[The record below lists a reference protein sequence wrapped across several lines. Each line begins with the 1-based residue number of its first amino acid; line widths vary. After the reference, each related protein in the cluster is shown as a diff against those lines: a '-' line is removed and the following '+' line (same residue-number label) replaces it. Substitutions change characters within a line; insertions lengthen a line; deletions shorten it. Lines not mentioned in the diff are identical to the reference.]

1 MNSILTSMMF
11 LVACTDAAK
20 DEQKT
25 EKVEEAANA
34 ERKEGAN
41 ADEAKKSK
49 EQQVKDLLK
58 KSKEDIP
65 APADV
70 AAAPADAKKTESGL
84 AYKILSSKD
93 GSDKP
98 GPTSKVEVH
107 YTGWTTD
114 GKMFDSSV
122 KRGKTAK
129 FPLNGVIAGW
139 TEGLQLMAVGDKARF
154 WIPEELAYKG
164 RPGAPAGMLV
174 FDVELVDIEKP
185 IPAPADVSAPPADAQ
200 KTESGL
206 AYKILSTKEGS
217 AKPGEADKVTVHYT
231 GWQTDGTMFDSSVQ
245 RGAPATFGLNQV
257 IAGWTEG
264 LQLIGEGEKA
274 RLWIPEALAYKGRKG
289 APSGMLVFDVELISI
304 KKAVPAPADVAAAP
318 ADAKKTESGLAY
330 KVLSAGTGAK
340 PAETDRVKVHYTGW
354 TTDGKMFDSSVQ
366 RGTPATFGLKQ
377 VIKGWTEGLQ
387 LMQTGEKTR
396 LWIPEELAYQG
407 KPGRPAG
414 MLVFDVELIEIV
426 PSKK

>member
-1 MNSILTSMMF
+1 MNSILISLML
-11 LVACTDAAK
+11 LVACNDTTK
-20 DEQKT
+20 EETTKETT
-25 EKVEEAANA
+25 EKVGKADDKEA
-34 ERKEGAN
+34 
-41 ADEAKKSK
+41 AKKSK
-49 EQQVKDLLK
+49 EEKVKDLLK
-58 KSKEDIP
+58 KKKKEDIP
-65 APADV
+65 APTDV

-84 AYKILSSKD
+84 AYKVLSSKS
-93 GSDKP
+93 GTDKP

-122 KRGKTAK
+122 QRGKTAK

-139 TEGLQLMAVGDKARF
+139 TEGLQLMAVGDKVRF
-154 WIPEELAYKG
+154 WIPEDLAYKG

-185 IPAPADVSAPPADAQ
+185 IPAPVDVAAAPADAK
-200 KTESGL
+200 KTASGL
-206 AYKILSTKEGS
+206 AYKILSTKDGS
-217 AKPGEADKVTVHYT
+217 TKPGEADKVTVHYT
-231 GWQTDGTMFDSSVQ
+231 GWQTDGTMFDSSIQ
-245 RGAPATFGLNQV
+245 RGSPATFGLNQV

-274 RLWIPEALAYKGRKG
+274 RLWIPEELAYKGRKG
-289 APSGMLVFDVELISI
+289 SPEGMLVFDVELISI
-304 KKAVPAPADVAAAP
+304 KKAVPAPTDVAAAP
-318 ADAKKTESGLAY
+318 TDAKKTASGLAY
-330 KVLSAGTGAK
+330 KVLKAGNGAK
-340 PAETDRVKVHYTGW
+340 PADTDRVRVHYTGW

-377 VIKGWTEGLQ
+377 VIAGWTEGLQ

-396 LWIPEELAYQG
+396 LWIPEDLAYKG

-426 PSKK
+426 PTKK

>member
-1 MNSILTSMMF
+1 MNGILTSLMF
-11 LVACTDAAK
+11 LVACSDAAK

-25 EKVEEAANA
+25 EKVEEPASADK
-34 ERKEGAN
+34 KEDA
-41 ADEAKKSK
+41 AKKSK

-93 GSDKP
+93 GTEKP

-185 IPAPADVSAPPADAQ
+185 IPAPADVAAPPADAT
-200 KTESGL
+200 KTASGL
-206 AYKILSTKEGS
+206 AYKVLSAKAGSTKPGS
-217 AKPGEADKVTVHYT
+217 ADKVTVHYT

-274 RLWIPEALAYKGRKG
+274 RLWIPEELAYKGRKG
-289 APSGMLVFDVELISI
+289 APAGMLVFDVELISI
-304 KKAVPAPADVAAAP
+304 KKAVPAPADVAAPP
-318 ADAKKTESGLAY
+318 ADAKKTASGLAY

-340 PAETDRVKVHYTGW
+340 PADTDRVKVHYTGW

>member
-1 MNSILTSMMF
+1 MF
-11 LVACTDAAK
+11 LVACSDASK
-20 DEQKT
+20 DDQKT
-25 EKVEEAANA
+25 EKTEEAASA
-34 ERKEGAN
+34 DKKDGAD
-41 ADEAKKSK
+41 AAKKDK

-93 GSDKP
+93 GTDKP

-154 WIPEELAYKG
+154 WIPEDLAYKG

-185 IPAPADVSAPPADAQ
+185 IPAPADVAAPPADAT
-200 KTESGL
+200 KTASGL
-206 AYKILSTKEGS
+206 AYKILSAKEGS
-217 AKPGEADKVTVHYT
+217 TKPGAADKVTVHYT

-264 LQLIGEGEKA
+264 LQLVGEGEKA
-274 RLWIPEALAYKGRKG
+274 RLWIPEELAYKGRNG

-304 KKAVPAPADVAAAP
+304 KKAIPAPSDVAAAP
-318 ADAKKTESGLAY
+318 ADAKKTASGLAY
-330 KVLSAGTGAK
+330 KVLKAGSGAK
-340 PAETDRVKVHYTGW
+340 PVDTDRVKVHYTGW

-387 LMQTGEKTR
+387 LMQTGETTR

>member
-1 MNSILTSMMF
+1 MF
-11 LVACTDAAK
+11 LVACSDAAK

-25 EKVEEAANA
+25 EKTEVAANT
-34 ERKEGAN
+34 EKKEAKSSED
-41 ADEAKKSK
+41 AAKKSK

-70 AAAPADAKKTESGL
+70 AAAPADAKKTASGL
-84 AYKILSSKD
+84 AYKILS
-93 GSDKP
+93 
-98 GPTSKVEVH
+98 
-107 YTGWTTD
+107 
-114 GKMFDSSV
+114 
-122 KRGKTAK
+122 A
-129 FPLNGVIAGW
+129 
-139 TEGLQLMAVGDKARF
+139 
-154 WIPEELAYKG
+154 
-164 RPGAPAGMLV
+164 
-174 FDVELVDIEKP
+174 
-185 IPAPADVSAPPADAQ
+185 
-200 KTESGL
+200 
-206 AYKILSTKEGS
+206 KEGS
-217 AKPGEADKVTVHYT
+217 SKPGSADKVTVHYT

-257 IAGWTEG
+257 IPGWTEG
-264 LQLIGEGEKA
+264 LQLVGEGEKA
-274 RLWIPEALAYKGRKG
+274 RLWIPEELAYKGRKG
-289 APSGMLVFDVELISI
+289 APAGMLVFDVELISI
-304 KKAVPAPADVAAAP
+304 KKAIPAPAGVESPP
-318 ADAKKTESGLAY
+318 ADAKKTASGLAY

-340 PAETDRVKVHYTGW
+340 PADTDRVKVHYTGW